1 MTIPI
6 VIDTQA
12 PTVTLETP
20 VEIDRINDAAYFL
33 SGTCSEDRE
42 EVGIVFTDSEATPNV
57 ISKTAYCVGTAWQRQ
72 IDVTALRAGSVNIGL
87 SHIDGVGN
95 PATFTTVSVNRDDS
109 VEITLDTFSDIHA
122 NNELIYQLSGTCS
135 QENVAVEVTLTDSAD
150 ASVQPSI
157 QPTCL
162 DYRWSVSGFNVSG
175 LADGQNDNGITI
187 SVVHDG
193 QNAAAVT
200 VSKGCFAGGT
210 GNTASD
216 PKIICNYGELKGIA
230 LDKHYAL
237 GNNIDATASWSE
249 GAADCLAYDGVTLP
263 VGNSMATP
271 PTVAC
276 TGMAPLGTLTG
287 SFDGRNF
294 EIRHVYINDSNGKV
308 GLFREIDSVSFKNVH
323 LRSVRVHNR
332 WNGVNRSETGG
343 LSGFLNKS
351 VNHCSVTGKVT
362 GPHYVGGMGG
372 TLRSS
377 IINSYV
383 DVVVQGGDDSGG
395 FVGRII
401 SSYNFIAHSHG
412 REVFSKPGV

>member
-1 MTIPI
+1 MCASPGGTWSGGLSEDIPVGTNGSADIRVNRTLNGESITLTIPI
-6 VIDTQA
+6 VIDTEA

-263 VGNSMATP
+263 VSNSMATP

-276 TGMAPLGTLTG
+276 TGMPPLGTLTG

-332 WNGVNRSETGG
+332 WNGANRSETGG
-343 LSGFLNKS
+343 LSGF
-351 VNHCSVTGKVT
+351 
-362 GPHYVGGMGG
+362 
-372 TLRSS
+372 
-377 IINSYV
+377 
-383 DVVVQGGDDSGG
+383 
-395 FVGRII
+395 
-401 SSYNFIAHSHG
+401 
-412 REVFSKPGV
+412 

>member
-1 MTIPI
+1 M
-6 VIDTQA
+6 
-12 PTVTLETP
+12 
-20 VEIDRINDAAYFL
+20 
-33 SGTCSEDRE
+33 
-42 EVGIVFTDSEATPNV
+42 
-57 ISKTAYCVGTAWQRQ
+57 
-72 IDVTALRAGSVNIGL
+72 TALRAGSVNIDL

-95 PATFTTVSVNRDDS
+95 PAAFTTVSVNRDDS
-109 VEITLDTFSDIHA
+109 VEITLDTFSNIHPR
-122 NNELIYQLSGTCS
+122 NELIYQLSGTCS
-135 QENVAVEVTLTDSAD
+135 QEGVAVEVTLTDSAE

-162 DYRWSVSGFNVSG
+162 DYRWNVSGFNVGG

-200 VSKGCFAGGT
+200 VSKGCFTSGT

-216 PKIICNYGELKGIA
+216 PKIICNYGELKSIA
-230 LDKHYAL
+230 STGLYKHYAL

-271 PTVAC
+271 STVAC
-276 TGMAPLGTLTG
+276 TGMPPLGTLTG

-294 EIRHVYINDSNGKV
+294 EIRHVFINDSNKKV

-332 WNGVNRSETGG
+332 WDGTAYSDTGG
-343 LSGFLNKS
+343 LSGLLNKS

-362 GPHYVGGMGG
+362 GPHSVGGMGG
-372 TLRSS
+372 KLERS

-383 DVVVQGGDDSGG
+383 DVVIQGGDDSGG
-395 FVGRII
+395 LVGRTN
-401 SSYNFIAHSHG
+401 SGDFTFIAHSHG
-412 REVFSKPGV
+412 KGSVQQIGSVATFVYLGGLVGLGDANIIRSYANVTVSGGGFSWLLVRSRRRA